1 MSCDALE
8 RFFVCVFCCLFIFL
22 FFLCKERAIK
32 LLEESG
38 MLQLLIGIP
47 AENGPIATLF
57 QSLSFHSNPPS
68 KPKHV
73 FLNSFFSS
81 LPSNIKKHFNKTS
94 SGRPTDSI
102 LKVLEKTWLN
112 IAIVRRIFS
121 YLCFL
126 KYLRDFQRHNWT
138 ENGMYLKAKCH

>member
-1 MSCDALE
+1 MLWKDFSFA
-8 RFFVCVFCCLFIFL
+8 FFVVCLFV

-73 FLNSFFSS
+73 FLNSFF
-81 LPSNIKKHFNKTS
+81 FF
-94 SGRPTDSI
+94 
-102 LKVLEKTWLN
+102 V
-112 IAIVRRIFS
+112 
-121 YLCFL
+121 
-126 KYLRDFQRHNWT
+126 
-138 ENGMYLKAKCH
+138 AK